1 MDSCRASGVTRLRA
15 ARLKL
20 SSNLSSR
27 FLLGR
32 ATALKLGLDGF
43 ELHDYSLLRRNP
55 PDDES
60 FVADALPTEV
70 SETQKCKG
78 LGFFLVAAN
87 QGQRSCKLP
96 GFIGGRVRSAARGC
110 QIGR

>member
-1 MDSCRASGVTRLRA
+1 MLLELDRGRTMM
-15 ARLKL
+15 L
-20 SSNLSSR
+20 S
-27 FLLGR
+27 
-32 ATALKLGLDGF
+32 ALKLGLDGF

-110 QIGR
+110 RAMH